1 MAHRKNLK
9 YIKILKDQYFEYER
23 LNKFISLSADW
34 VCVAGFDGYFKRINP
49 AVSDLLGYSEEELM
63 SRPIN
68 DFVFMDDQ
76 QVTSS
81 SRTQIHRGTSLINF
95 ENRYLTKF
103 GEVVWLSW
111 TSIPD
116 PERQVVFAIAK
127 NETEKKLQE
136 EERNIFTTN
145 LAKINEDLKQFTRMT
160 SHDMRS
166 PVSNLMSI
174 FGLLDI
180 SKVTDTETRELI
192 NLLRTT
198 SERLHETMNTFVD
211 VLIKNDK
218 LNVPIEKLNL
228 SSCLSRIMN
237 SISSLI
243 ADSKTTIT
251 SDFTA
256 YNFISFNQIYLES
269 IFLNLITNSIKYAHP
284 ERNPV
289 INISTRVLNGINQ
302 LIISDNGLGFDMDK
316 VKDKI
321 FGLYQM
327 FHNRSFSKGI
337 GLHLVYTH
345 ITSLGGQIVAES
357 KINEGASFIVSFR
370 KNSDLDQ

>member
-127 NETEKKLQE
+127 NVTEKKLQE

>member
-127 NETEKKLQE
+127 NVTEKKLQE

-321 FGLYQM
+321 FGLYQV